1 MNTRFATL
9 ALMLLAAALLSACRG
24 AAESPPPEAAQP
36 EAAAAQTGGG
46 KSASPALPSYWVEH
60 QPQTDSQ
67 GAVVVEI
74 RPKNLN
80 NPGNF
85 LEFAVAM
92 NTHSVDLSMNLA
104 QLATLST
111 DTGAE
116 VQALAWDGPSGGH
129 HVRGILRF
137 PAAVDG
143 QPLLTEDTR
152 QITITLREVDAPE
165 RTFVWRR

>member
-1 MNTRFATL
+1 MKTRFSIL
-9 ALMLLAAALLSACRG
+9 ALMLLAAALLSACQS
-24 AAESPPPEAAQP
+24 AEAPPPQPLEAEAQS
-36 EAAAAQTGGG
+36 AGG
-46 KSASPALPSYWVEH
+46 KSASPALPSYWVDD
-60 QPQTDSQ
+60 QPQSDSQ

-74 RPKNLN
+74 RPRNLN

-104 QLATLST
+104 QLATLRT

-137 PAAVDG
+137 PAVAEG